1 MSEPLLAGTEPPE
14 PVRQRR
20 ADAMARADRA
30 WRVRVVGGTWQEAAD
45 AAGFANDANAIRAV
59 RDTFGSLPEVDRQE
73 LRALWRDRLE
83 ALWRQALR
91 DALDRQPGALVAA
104 VRVMQAAARLDGLEA
119 PTQMIVHNPPDA
131 EIEAWVV
138 AMLSTGQPELEEEAD
153 ILGEIEE

>member
-1 MSEPLLAGTEPPE
+1 
-14 PVRQRR
+14 
-20 ADAMARADRA
+20 
-30 WRVRVVGGTWQEAAD
+30 
-45 AAGFANDANAIRAV
+45 
-59 RDTFGSLPEVDRQE
+59 
-73 LRALWRDRLE
+73 
-83 ALWRQALR
+83 
-91 DALDRQPGALVAA
+91 VAA